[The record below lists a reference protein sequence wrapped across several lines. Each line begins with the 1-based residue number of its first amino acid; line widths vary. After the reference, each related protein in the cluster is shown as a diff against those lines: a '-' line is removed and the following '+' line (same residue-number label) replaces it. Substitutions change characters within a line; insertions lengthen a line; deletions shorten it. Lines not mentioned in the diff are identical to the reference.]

1 LLKAR
6 RYDAAN
12 EVLLDSDKLIT
23 EFNLTDSV
31 QRQAQL
37 EIQADQSTQET
48 NKAKHYLQSAERA
61 MGYNNVMQGDERSE
75 SAVGYLSALFEAY
88 PNHPE
93 GTKLLKRIIRQQ
105 HEQAS
110 GALQK
115 RNNDEAR
122 RYLNDSQKLIG
133 RYTLDDMVENQ
144 LDLEKRYRDKQLEG
158 IFPST
163 NPAPSADNTKPAP
176 PAANATPRQ
185 PPEKRRGE
193 NDKPTT
199 VTGAPATVPTEPPA
213 VAPAIVP
220 TEPPAVAPAT
230 VAAPTTEQPA
240 PAAVTPAPA
249 EPAAPTETV
258 PSTPQP
264 ETAPAPTADTTTP
277 IVPAPAETV
286 EPPPATPAPVPVT
299 EAPVSPDLPIATTPA
314 IPESVEMP
322 PTLLDQPQVNPPVE
336 PAPPLS
342 DPTTL
347 IESAPEVA
355 NPPPANV
362 PDGFENPT
370 GTGNNSGNSFT
381 PDVQGVDEL
390 PVPDEVVPENR
401 N

>member
-1 LLKAR
+1 
-6 RYDAAN
+6 
-12 EVLLDSDKLIT
+12 
-23 EFNLTDSV
+23 
-31 QRQAQL
+31 
-37 EIQADQSTQET
+37 
-48 NKAKHYLQSAERA
+48 

-163 NPAPSADNTKPAP
+163 NPAPAADNTKPAP
-176 PAANATPRQ
+176 SATNATPRQ

-199 VTGAPATVPTEPPA
+199 APGAPATVPTEPPA
-213 VAPAIVP
+213 VAPATI
-220 TEPPAVAPAT
+220 
-230 VAAPTTEQPA
+230 AAPTTEQPA

-264 ETAPAPTADTTTP
+264 ETC
-277 IVPAPAETV
+277 
-286 EPPPATPAPVPVT
+286 
-299 EAPVSPDLPIATTPA
+299 
-314 IPESVEMP
+314 
-322 PTLLDQPQVNPPVE
+322 LLYTSRCV
-336 PAPPLS
+336 
-342 DPTTL
+342 
-347 IESAPEVA
+347 
-355 NPPPANV
+355 
-362 PDGFENPT
+362 
-370 GTGNNSGNSFT
+370 
-381 PDVQGVDEL
+381 
-390 PVPDEVVPENR
+390 
-401 N
+401 